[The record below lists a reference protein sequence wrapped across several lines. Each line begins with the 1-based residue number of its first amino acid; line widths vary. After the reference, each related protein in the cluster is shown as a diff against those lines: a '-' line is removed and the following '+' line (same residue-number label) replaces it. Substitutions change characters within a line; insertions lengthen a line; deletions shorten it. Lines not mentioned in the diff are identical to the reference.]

1 MTYFYLSMAILS
13 EVIATSSI
21 KLTEGFTKI
30 IPSIVVIFGYLVS
43 FYFFALAIRALPL
56 GIAYAIWSGLGI
68 FLVTIVGVLF
78 YNEYLDFPAIAG
90 TILIIASINLIA
102 ISIVTP
108 AIVIPTL
115 FMKRIKT
122 FINNHHDCNHHE
134 KKVNILAPK
143 RSCK

>member
-1 MTYFYLSMAILS
+1 MHMTYFYLSMAILS

-90 TILIIASINLIA
+90 TILIIAGVVIINLF
-102 ISIVTP
+102 SESLP
-108 AIVIPTL
+108 
-115 FMKRIKT
+115 R
-122 FINNHHDCNHHE
+122 
-134 KKVNILAPK
+134 
-143 RSCK
+143 